1 MAKIFDAVSM
11 RRPKRNK
18 FDLSHERKMSLEM
31 GNLVPMLVQE
41 VLPGD
46 SFRVNSECML
56 RMSPLLAPVMHRVN
70 VFMHYFFVPY
80 RLVWD
85 EWKDFITGGREG
97 TSVPVVPY
105 FENDQ
110 IGTQNSMQKGSLSD
124 YLGIPVTPPAVPVN
138 DVMRYSALTHRAYHL
153 IYSEYFRDQNLEAEN
168 ANITRSSG
176 ALSTGERNA
185 ILTIRKRAWEKDYFT
200 SALPWAQRGGA
211 VGAPITGSVGVG
223 TMKTG
228 SIRDVSD
235 DTLTGTGALQ
245 STLGVESV
253 SGSNVYHEIVGAGT
267 LSNASVTV
275 NELRRSV
282 RLQEWLEKNARGG
295 ARYVEQI
302 LSHFGVKV
310 PDSTIQRPL
319 YLGGGRQPIVI
330 SEVLSTTQQ
339 FYDDGIDG
347 YVPVGYPQGNMSGH
361 GFSAGYSNGFKQGFV
376 EHGIILGLMSVL
388 PKTAYQQ
395 GVPKLFRRHDKL
407 DHAFPEFANIGE
419 QEILNSE
426 LYYAPAS
433 VLGTKDGVFGYQSRY
448 AEYKYQPSTVH
459 GDFLDNLSFWHMGR
473 IFTSQPALNSAFV
486 TSDPTERIFAVST
499 GDSLY
504 CQIFNRVS
512 ALRPLPYFGVP
523 AL

>member
-1 MAKIFDAVSM
+1 MKLFDSVSM

-105 FENDQ
+105 FENNLL
-110 IGTQNSMQKGSLSD
+110 GTQQAMQKGSLSD
-124 YLGIPVTPPAVPVN
+124 YLGIPVTAAAVPVN

-153 IYSEYFRDQNLEAEN
+153 VYQEYFRDQNLEAEN
-168 ANITRSSG
+168 VNITRASG
-176 ALSTGERNA
+176 ALSAGELTA
-185 ILTIRKRAWEKDYFT
+185 ILSIRKRAWEKDYFT
-200 SALPWAQRGGA
+200 SALPWAQRGGS
-211 VGAPITGSVGVG
+211 VGAPITGSVGPG
-223 TMKTG
+223 TFITG
-228 SIRDVSD
+228 DWKKSSGPAAA
-235 DTLTGTGALQ
+235 TGDMEIAIG
-245 STLGVESV
+245 GVTRS
-253 SGSNVYHEIVGAGT
+253 SGEAGVDIHGEIEGAGE
-267 LSNASVTV
+267 LSNASVTI

-302 LSHFGVKV
+302 LSHFGVRV

-330 SEVLSTTQQ
+330 SEVLSTGTTP
-339 FYDDGIDG
+339 DGEGGIT
-347 YVPVGYPQGNMSGH
+347 GYPQGNMSGH

-376 EHGIILGLMSVL
+376 EHGIMLGLMSVL

-426 LYYAPAS
+426 LYYAPS
-433 VLGTKDGVFGYQSRY
+433 GTLGTKDGVFGYQSRY

-459 GDFLDNLSFWHMGR
+459 GDFLDTLAFWHMGR
-473 IFTSQPALNSAFV
+473 IFASPPALNQAFV
-486 TSDPTERIFAVST
+486 TSDPTERIFAVAT

-523 AL
+523 VL